1 MGKVHIYN
9 KGDKTILL
17 REGTIYMDASER
29 VLVGIE
35 TDFVER
41 KLNAKV
47 VEGDSYK
54 EAYIFIAKDFL
65 DMFDVREGVT
75 VGGELLSP
83 CWGKCLDDNLDTLPY
98 WMAQVKY
105 KKVNRNRLGECL
117 EQIEKA
123 IVHHKRRNRN

>member
-1 MGKVHIYN
+1 MGKIHIYN

-17 REGTIYMDASER
+17 REGAIHMDASER
-29 VLVGIE
+29 VLVGIK

-47 VEGDSYK
+47 IEGDFCQ
-54 EAYIFIAKDFL
+54 EAFIFIAKDFL
-65 DMFDVREGVT
+65 DMFEVRDGVI

-98 WMAQVKY
+98 WMAQVEY
-105 KKVNRNRLGECL
+105 KTVNRNRLGECL

-123 IVHHKRRNRN
+123 TAHHKRRIRN